1 MQRPADMDGPKKVW
15 YKLFAII
22 AFIITVEAYLI
33 VKQHYILASSI
44 IMVCGLGAFMSNK
57 QTAAKL
63 VQQELLYYLG
73 QNNNEVTVV
82 EIIDH
87 MHHASGS
94 LSKTTI
100 TDITHHVIEKLIQK
114 NMIVSN
120 QGKIKRVA

>member
-1 MQRPADMDGPKKVW
+1 MNESKKAM
-15 YKLFAII
+15 YILYAII

-33 VKQHYILASSI
+33 IQQHYILASSI
-44 IMVCGLGAFMSNK
+44 IIAIIMLCGLGAFVANK

-73 QNNNEVTVV
+73 QNNNEATVV
-82 EIIDH
+82 EIINH

-100 TDITHHVIEKLIQK
+100 TDITHSVIEKLIEK
-114 NMIVSN
+114 NMVVN
-120 QGKIKRVA
+120 DQGRVRRIG